1 MASQDTRPSVSD
13 VDGTL
18 LNQQKQVKPET
29 NSVGLLGVQIESL
42 VLALE
47 SLTDGD
53 LAVDVLIACG
63 KRAIAPL
70 ENLLLYGKPRTI
82 AIPRCR
88 AARALGGLEARG
100 TLLAYFEKVGLPR
113 DPAVLFAEDAVRSMV
128 AHELMR
134 WREEDVFQSL
144 LRAARQRATLGLVE
158 ALGEFR
164 RSEAVPLLFETLE
177 DDLCRD
183 AASTALCG
191 TPDESRQYAILTVR
205 QGTQTNLRGPA
216 ALRRRRG
223 AAELFRKFGISSEE
237 WKHVSQLL
245 EDEDPTVVICVASAG
260 LHVAPQEEFPGIILA
275 LFRVAHK
282 LNWLQEDAIIHLLD
296 EHKALAHSVARQ
308 ILADLRAHGERV
320 NWLSSTWRIL
330 GHLEQFDPKKD

>member
-1 MASQDTRPSVSD
+1 MRLLVSD
-13 VDGTL
+13 VDGIL
-18 LNQQKQVKPET
+18 LNQQKQVMPET
-29 NSVGLLGVQIESL
+29 NSEGFSSVQIERL
-42 VLALE
+42 ILALE
-47 SLTDGD
+47 SLTDGE

-70 ENLLLYGKPRTI
+70 EDLLLHGKPRTI

-113 DPAVLFAEDAVRSMV
+113 DPAVLFAEDGVRSMV

-164 RSEAVPLLFETLE
+164 RSEAVPLLFKTLE
-177 DDLCRD
+177 DDLCRNV
-183 AASTALCG
+183 AFTALCG
-191 TPDESRQYAILTVR
+191 TPEETRQYAILTVR

-216 ALRRRRG
+216 ASRRRRG
-223 AAELFRKFGISSEE
+223 AAELFRKLGISREE
-237 WKHVSQLL
+237 WQDVSQLL

-260 LHVAPQEEFPGIILA
+260 FKVVFQEEFPGIIQA

-282 LNWLQEDAIIHLLD
+282 LNWVQEDEIIHLLD
-296 EHKALAHSVARQ
+296 EHKALAQSVAKR
-308 ILADLRAHGERV
+308 ILEDLRARGERV

-330 GHLEQFDPKKD
+330 GHLEQFDAKKSNT